1 MCHNRYKIL
10 VSCSSPAETLIPE
23 PDQTPGEPLLAQR
36 YRIIRELGSGG
47 FGQTYVAE
55 DTHHPEQARCVVK
68 QFKPALQDGSFLT
81 VARRLF
87 ASEVGVLRKLG
98 SHDRIPM
105 LLDDFE
111 EEQQFYLVQEYIKGQ
126 PLSEELEIVQRL
138 SEAEVIALLRDVLEV
153 LEYVHRRQV
162 IHRDIKPSNLIR
174 RQKDGRFVVIDFG
187 AVKELET
194 KITSLEPEQTNA
206 TIGIGTKGY
215 TPGEQLQGKPRLSSD
230 IYALGM
236 TAIQALTGIH
246 PSQMPTDLNT
256 GELVWRDRAQVSPW
270 LAAILSKMVRY
281 HFSQRFQTAGDVL
294 VALDQTAQEDLTA
307 ADDDDTIVP
316 DTVLA
321 PTAPTPQPASTTL
334 SKTVVAPPVSFAQD
348 WRRSALVVGALS
360 AIVTGTIAG
369 LRQLNWLEPLEL
381 AAYDRMVQLSPDP
394 GYDPRLLVVG
404 ITELDIQAEQRFP
417 LSDRTVARLLNKLQT
432 YQPRA
437 IGVDLL
443 RDIPQEPGATELR
456 QAFQASNVVA
466 ITNLGNSNNL
476 PTPAPPGVPPDRVG
490 FNDIVLDAD
499 AAVRRNLMFADSQTA
514 TLYSFSLRLALTYL
528 AAENVTFA
536 PNNQNDAHRLDLGR
550 ATFQPI
556 QRDTGG
562 YANLDDRGYQILL
575 KYRRRIAAEQVSV
588 AEVMAGKVNP
598 DWIRNRVVIIGT
610 TASSGKDLFVTPY
623 SPTEAE
629 SPRQPGV
636 LLHAQMVSQLL
647 SAALEGNSM
656 IRFWPEGLELLWI
669 AAWIGGSLAIAGWGR
684 SAIVIVMG
692 ETILLVAVVV
702 GGFVLFQQ
710 LLWVPI
716 AAPALGIV
724 LSAALFGLY
733 QSLPTKSR

>member
-1 MCHNRYKIL
+1 M
-10 VSCSSPAETLIPE
+10 
-23 PDQTPGEPLLAQR
+23 PGELLLAQR

-138 SEAEVIALLRDVLEV
+138 SESEVIALLRDVLEV

-194 KITSLEPEQTNA
+194 QITSLEPEQTNA

-246 PSQMPTDLNT
+246 PSQMPTDVNT
-256 GELVWRDRAQVSPW
+256 LEVVWRDRAQVSAW
-270 LAAILSKMVRY
+270 LGAILSKMVRH

-294 VALDQTAQEDLTA
+294 AALDQTAQEDMTA

-334 SKTVVAPPVSFAQD
+334 AKTVVAPPVPSTQD
-348 WRRSALVVGALS
+348 WWRSALVVGALS

-381 AAYDRMVQLSPDP
+381 AAYDRMMQLSPDP

-404 ITELDIQAEQRFP
+404 ITELDIQTEKRFP

-437 IGVDLL
+437 IGIDLL
-443 RDIPQEPGATELR
+443 RDIPQEPGAADLR

-466 ITNLGNSNNL
+466 ITNLGHANNL

-490 FNDIVLDAD
+490 FNDIVLDSD

-528 AAENVTFA
+528 AAENITFA
-536 PNNQNDAHRLDLGR
+536 PNNQNDANHLELGQ

-556 QRDTGG
+556 HRDAGG
-562 YANLDDRGYQILL
+562 YSNLDDRGYQILL
-575 KYRRRIAAEQVSV
+575 KYRRRSVAEQVSV
-588 AEVMAGKVNP
+588 ADVMAGKVNP

-610 TASSGKDLFVTPY
+610 TAPSGKDLFVTPY
-623 SPTEAE
+623 SATEVE

-647 SAALEGNSM
+647 SAALEGKSM
-656 IRFWPEGLELLWI
+656 IRFWPEVLELIWI
-669 AAWIGGSLAIAGWGR
+669 ATWIGGSLIIAWWGR
-684 SAIVIVMG
+684 SAIVVVIG
-692 ETILLVAVVV
+692 EIILVVVVVV

-710 LLWVPI
+710 LFWVPI
-716 AAPALGIV
+716 AAPVLGIV
-724 LSAALFGLY
+724 LSAAFFGLY